1 MAAFTESAR
10 DIRALVFDC
19 DGTVLDTMEFYW
31 PTWQATCGKHGI
43 PVTKRRFYELAGVPV
58 KGIYETLVADA
69 VAADPNAACK
79 GITSADIDAILAEKK
94 AMVAERRKTVAVGV
108 IPEVVAIVKANH
120 GKLPMAIASSGHRT
134 HVVHGLKEHGLFDL
148 FDAVVCN
155 EDNLA
160 AGGRPKPA
168 PDTFLLAAKQLGIAP
183 EHCRGYEDA
192 DLGMQALRA
201 AGMEAVD
208 VRLLPGHP
216 AHWTTK
222 PAPLDGLEGGEGGGG
237 GAPTKPKSPRTPSAS
252 PARKEEDRS
261 QTEFNDAA
269 FWKVA
274 PPALSAAELAQ

>member
-1 MAAFTESAR
+1 MK
-10 DIRALVFDC
+10 
-19 DGTVLDTMEFYW
+19 
-31 PTWQATCGKHGI
+31 Q
-43 PVTKRRFYELAGVPV
+43 
-58 KGIYETLVADA
+58 IYETLVADA
-69 VAADPNAACK
+69 VAADPNCACK
-79 GITSADIDAILAEKK
+79 DLTSADIDAILAEKK
-94 AMVAERRKTVAVGV
+94 AMVAERRKTVVVGV
-108 IPEVVAIVKANH
+108 IPEVVKIVKANH

-168 PDTFLLAAKQLGIAP
+168 PDTFLLAARQLGVAP

-192 DLGMQALRA
+192 DLGMEALRA

-208 VRLLPGHP
+208 VRLMPGHP

-222 PAPLDGLEGGEGGGG
+222 AATPSLDAAAAAAGGGG
-237 GAPTKPKSPRTPSAS
+237 DAPTKPRSPRTPSAS
-252 PARKEEDRS
+252 PSRKEEDRS

-269 FWKVA
+269 FWRQA